1 MQEYNIDY
9 KALAKEL
16 KNEAELKLILALT
29 PDEKDK
35 ETLKKALKIFIAHGV
50 DVDVAMAIMV
60 DLIEGTEKEKA

>member
-35 ETLKKALKIFIAHGV
+35 EVLKKALKIFITHGV

-60 DLIEGTEKEKA
+60 DLIENENKKEN